1 MGRQLFGDCSGHK
14 LVQADALVARHL
26 RGRLGAAIVD
36 ELTWRGAD
44 AELLLGDG
52 AWRPSTP
59 MAVSVV
65 RTYDHYR
72 DMVLERVRQG
82 LFAGVFSAGVF
93 SAGVADY
100 RPAAVVDG
108 KLKIAAAIAD
118 HLEILAAGASGP
130 GAEARGAPAG

>member
-1 MGRQLFGDCSGHK
+1 MGRKLFGDCSGHK

-82 LFAGVFSAGVF
+82 LFAGVFSAGV
-93 SAGVADY
+93 ADY

-130 GAEARGAPAG
+130 GAYARGELAG